1 MRKLGPSVYSVAMR
15 STARFLLPTLLVA
28 LVATGCNGDDT
39 SDTTTSLAAITTTSL
54 VPLESSSTTS
64 APTSTT
70 EPETTTTIGD
80 SAISEPEWAITER
93 VESDDGATIVIL
105 LDPESYERL
114 TDIDIQNVIEDAI
127 DLFPP
132 IYEAHVVDSE
142 EAADIVLSDVID
154 TPDQAILD
162 EHYLARLEE
171 GFRIV
176 FVGPF
181 AEFGQIILTS

>member
-1 MRKLGPSVYSVAMR
+1 M
-15 STARFLLPTLLVA
+15 LLVA
-28 LVATGCNGDDT
+28 LVAAACNGDDGGE
-39 SDTTTSLAAITTTSL
+39 TTTSLGAITTTSL
-54 VPLESSSTTS
+54 APLGSSTTTA

-70 EPETTTTIGD
+70 EPETTTTTIAD
-80 SAISEPEWAITER
+80 SVISEPEWTIAER
-93 VESDDGATIVIL
+93 VEGDDGATIVIL

-127 DLFPP
+127 EMFPP

-162 EHYLARLEE
+162 DHYLARLEE